1 MSPSSVLFLA
11 VVGMNLVILGV
22 CIWLLV
28 KLLWAKR
35 IVGLQADTAEELNRE
50 NARLLRELA
59 EKG

>member
-35 IVGLQADTAEELNRE
+35 IAGLQADTAEELNRE

>member
-35 IVGLQADTAEELNRE
+35 IVGLQAGTAEELNRE

-59 EKG
+59 ERG

>member
-1 MSPSSVLFLA
+1 MSVSSVLFLA

-59 EKG
+59 ERG

>member
-59 EKG
+59 ERG

>member
-35 IVGLQADTAEELNRE
+35 IVGLQADTAEDLNRE

>member
-1 MSPSSVLFLA
+1 MNSSSVLFLA

-59 EKG
+59 ERG

>member
-11 VVGMNLVILGV
+11 IIGMNLVILGV

-35 IVGLQADTAEELNRE
+35 IILLQADTAEELNRE

-59 EKG
+59 ERG